1 MLSENILAFDD
12 KPPARLFICI
22 RNKSGPSMEPSGIPS
37 TRDEVCPLT
46 TTLKK
51 LDKFK
56 RLSDMPF
63 WFSLNIMPSSH
74 TLSNDV
80 SYSNWLVQKSS
91 SIKPD

>member
-12 KPPARLFICI
+12 KSPARLFMCI

-37 TRDEVCPLT
+37 TRYEVCPF

-63 WFSLNIMPSSH
+63 WFSLNIMTLNH

-80 SYSNWLVQKSS
+80 SYSNWLIQKSS
-91 SIKPD
+91 SIKLD

>member
-1 MLSENILAFDD
+1 
-12 KPPARLFICI
+12 
-22 RNKSGPSMEPSGIPS
+22 MEPSGIPS
-37 TRDEVCPLT
+37 TRYEVCSLT

-56 RLSDMPF
+56 RLADMPF
-63 WFSLNIMPSSH
+63 WFSLNIMASNH

-80 SYSNWLVQKSS
+80 SYSSWLIQKSS

>member
-1 MLSENILAFDD
+1 
-12 KPPARLFICI
+12 
-22 RNKSGPSMEPSGIPS
+22 MEPSGIPS
-37 TRDEVCPLT
+37 TRYEVCSLT

-63 WFSLNIMPSSH
+63 WFSLNIMTSNH

-80 SYSNWLVQKSS
+80 SYSSWLIQKSS